1 MVCHS
6 LGGVIGRA
14 CLKYLQLHKD
24 KFNYFI
30 SLCSPHLG
38 YLYHSSTLIS
48 TSLWILNM
56 VKKDPSMIE
65 LTLSDNEDLNV
76 KWGICRKLWSLMLR
90 RGRSWAGL
98 RRFGCLGRRRISM
111 CPIGRRYWRIR
122 IFSLR
127 LRPLRCIRICC
138 RILPK
143 KSRIRLY
150 AVRLYSMKRR
160 KIYRIL

>member
-76 KWGICRKLWSLMLR
+76 KWGICRKL
-90 RGRSWAGL
+90 
-98 RRFGCLGRRRISM
+98 
-111 CPIGRRYWRIR
+111 
-122 IFSLR
+122 
-127 LRPLRCIRICC
+127 
-138 RILPK
+138 
-143 KSRIRLY
+143 
-150 AVRLYSMKRR
+150 
-160 KIYRIL
+160 

>member
-1 MVCHS
+1 
-6 LGGVIGRA
+6 
-14 CLKYLQLHKD
+14 
-24 KFNYFI
+24 
-30 SLCSPHLG
+30 
-38 YLYHSSTLIS
+38 
-48 TSLWILNM
+48 M

-98 RRFGCLGRRRISM
+98 RRFGCLGRKRISM

-122 IFSLR
+122 TFSLR
-127 LRPLRCIRICC
+127 LRPLRSIRICC

-150 AVRLYSMKRR
+150 AVRLYSMKRP

>member
-76 KWGICRKLWSLMLR
+76 ILGLCRKLWFLMLQR
-90 RGRSWAGL
+90 RRSWTGL
-98 RRFGCLGRRRISM
+98 KKYGFLDQRKISM
-111 CPIGRRYWRIR
+111 CHIGRLYWRIR
-122 IFSLR
+122 AFSFR
-127 LRPLRCIRICC
+127 LSPLRCIKICC
-138 RILPK
+138 
-143 KSRIRLY
+143 
-150 AVRLYSMKRR
+150 
-160 KIYRIL
+160 KI